1 MKAVLSAVPGGP
13 ETLRIEEIALP
24 EPAPGEV
31 QIAVHA
37 VGVNFPDLL
46 VIEDKYQFKP
56 DRPFSPGAELAGV
69 IDRVGEGEGVS
80 GLRPGDRV
88 MALPLWGAMAEHVCV
103 PAARCH
109 KLPDEVAFDVAAA
122 LQMTYGTALYGLAE
136 RGAIAPGE
144 RLLVLGAAGGVG
156 LAAVE
161 LGQALGAH
169 VAAAASTAEKVA
181 VAREHGA
188 AEGVVY
194 LTGALDRD
202 AQKTLTAEFRRALGG
217 EGADLVFDTVGGD
230 YTEPALRAV
239 AWLGRLLVV
248 GFPAG
253 IARIPANLPLLKSC
267 DIRGVFWGAA
277 VDRDPAAHH
286 AAMDRLLDLLSKGAI
301 RPRVHARYPLDR
313 AGEAIAALSTR
324 NVVGKV
330 VVTVR

>member
-1 MKAVLSAVPGGP
+1 MKAVLSDAPGGP
-13 ETLRIEEIALP
+13 ETLRVEEIPPP
-24 EPAPGEV
+24 EPAEGEV
-31 QIAVHA
+31 RVAVHA

-69 IDRVGEGEGVS
+69 VDRVGEGVS
-80 GLRPGDRV
+80 GLAPGERV
-88 MALPLWGAMAEHVCV
+88 MALPLWGAMAEQVCV

-109 KLPDEVAFDVAAA
+109 KLPDEVAFDAAAA
-122 LQMTYGTALYGLAE
+122 LQMTYGTALHALVE

-161 LGQALGAH
+161 LGRALGAH
-169 VAAAASTAEKVA
+169 VVAAASTPEKVA

-194 LTGALDRD
+194 PTGPLDRD
-202 AQKTLTAEFRRALGG
+202 AQKSLTAEFRRALGG
-217 EGADLVFDTVGGD
+217 EGADLVFDAVGGD

-253 IARIPANLPLLKSC
+253 IARIPANLPLLKGC

-277 VDRDPAAHH
+277 VERDLAAHH
-286 AAMDRLLDLLSKGAI
+286 AAMDRLLDLLSQGAI
-301 RPRVHARYPLDR
+301 RPRIHARHPLDH

-324 NVVGKV
+324 GVLGKV